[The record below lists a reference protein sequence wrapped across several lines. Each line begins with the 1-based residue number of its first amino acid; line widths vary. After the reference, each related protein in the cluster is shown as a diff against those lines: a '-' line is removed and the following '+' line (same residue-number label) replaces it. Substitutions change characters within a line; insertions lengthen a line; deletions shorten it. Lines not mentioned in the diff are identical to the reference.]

1 MACRLADRS
10 NQSYLVRL
18 EATVFGDRLGCRD
31 SLDRLTAGGF
41 VAAWS
46 AKKRAALF
54 ARSKRSEGILQ
65 NVEVENVWNRGTQ
78 EAGAAE
84 RGGHGSSNCSLR

>member
-1 MACRLADRS
+1 MACTLADRS

-46 AKKRAALF
+46 AKKHAALF

-65 NVEVENVWNRGTQ
+65 NVEVENVVEPRDSGSWCCGTRRPRF
-78 EAGAAE
+78 E
-84 RGGHGSSNCSLR
+84 